1 VGPQPVANPTAV
13 YGRASRVIRREFLV
27 GSLLLAGAVSAPD
40 WAIGIN
46 TDSYR
51 AAAASGA
58 IGGVTGRIYE
68 ESKRPKAPDQP
79 LTGAAV
85 IVLPKSAD
93 IVRKLEDI
101 KRAARN
107 SADDYRA
114 AGPSIMALRRA
125 YEKEIWDSGAV
136 DLVKSTTADADGHFT
151 LTDLPA
157 GDWLLI
163 ATHTV
168 KIDKHATV
176 GPPKQR
182 GVYAPKTHLTGY
194 QRVTVWLR
202 EVTVENGRSENVD
215 LTDRGAWF
223 SGVVEER
230 APDASR

>member
-1 VGPQPVANPTAV
+1 VANPTAV
-13 YGRASRVIRREFLV
+13 YGRASRVIRRKFLA
-27 GSLLLAGAVSAPD
+27 GSLLLAGVVSAPD
-40 WAIGIN
+40 WAVGIN

-58 IGGVTGRIYE
+58 TGGVTGRIYE

-79 LTGAAV
+79 LTGAVV

>member
-1 VGPQPVANPTAV
+1 MANQTAG
-13 YGRASRVIRREFLV
+13 YGGASRVIRRELAV
-27 GSLLLAGAVSAPD
+27 GLLLLAGVVSAPG
-40 WAIGIN
+40 WAVGIN

-58 IGGVTGRIYE
+58 TGGVTGRIYE
-68 ESKRPKAPDQP
+68 ESTRPQTPDQP
-79 LTGAAV
+79 LTGTAV

-93 IVRKLEDI
+93 IV
-101 KRAARN
+101 
-107 SADDYRA
+107 
-114 AGPSIMALRRA
+114 RA

-136 DLVKSTTADADGHFT
+136 DLIKSTTADADGHFT

-157 GDWLLI
+157 GEWLLI

-202 EVTVENGRSENVD
+202 EVTVENGRSESID

>member
-1 VGPQPVANPTAV
+1 VANQTAG
-13 YGRASRVIRREFLV
+13 YGGASRVIRRELAV
-27 GSLLLAGAVSAPD
+27 GLLLLAGVVSAPG
-40 WAIGIN
+40 WAVGIN

-58 IGGVTGRIYE
+58 TGGVTGRIYE
-68 ESKRPKAPDQP
+68 ESTRPQTPDQP
-79 LTGAAV
+79 LTGTAV

-136 DLVKSTTADADGHFT
+136 DLIKSTTADADGHFT

-157 GDWLLI
+157 GEWLLI

-202 EVTVENGRSENVD
+202 EVTVENGRSESID

>member
-1 VGPQPVANPTAV
+1 MGPQPVANPTAV
-13 YGRASRVIRREFLV
+13 YGGASRVIRRKFVV
-27 GSLLLAGAVSAPD
+27 GSLLLAGLVSAPD
-40 WAIGIN
+40 WAVGIN

-58 IGGVTGRIYE
+58 VGGVTGRIYE

-85 IVLPKSAD
+85 TVLPKSAD

-101 KRAARN
+101 KRGARN

-125 YEKEIWDSGAV
+125 YEKEIWDSGGV

-151 LTDLPA
+151 LPDLPA

-168 KIDKHATV
+168 KIDKHAPV

-202 EVTVENGRSENVD
+202 EVTVENGRSENID

>member
-1 VGPQPVANPTAV
+1 VANPTAV
-13 YGRASRVIRREFLV
+13 SGGAARVIRRELV
-27 GSLLLAGAVSAPD
+27 VGLLFLAGILSVPD
-40 WAIGIN
+40 WVAGIN

>member
-1 VGPQPVANPTAV
+1 MANPAAV
-13 YGRASRVIRREFLV
+13 YGGASRVIRRGFVV
-27 GSLLLAGAVSAPD
+27 GSLLLAGVVSAPD
-40 WAIGIN
+40 WAVGIN

-85 IVLPKSAD
+85 IVLPKSPD

-125 YEKEIWDSGAV
+125 YEKEIWDSGGV
-136 DLVKSTTADADGHFT
+136 DLVKSTTADADGPFT

-202 EVTVENGRSENVD
+202 EVTVENGRSENID

>member
-13 YGRASRVIRREFLV
+13 GGAPTVIRRELV
-27 GSLLLAGAVSAPD
+27 VGLLALAGVASAPVR
-40 WAIGIN
+40 AVGIN
-46 TDSYR
+46 TDAYR
-51 AAAASGA
+51 AVAASGA
-58 IGGVTGRIYE
+58 LGVVTGRIYE

-101 KRAARN
+101 KRTARN

-114 AGPSIMALRRA
+114 AGSSIMAVRRA
-125 YEKEIWDSGAV
+125 YEKELWDSGAV
-136 DLVKSTTADADGHFT
+136 DLVKSTIADADGHFT
-151 LTDLPA
+151 VTDLPA

-202 EVTVENGRSENVD
+202 EVTVENGRSENID

>member
-1 VGPQPVANPTAV
+1 M
-13 YGRASRVIRREFLV
+13 IRRELV
-27 GSLLLAGAVSAPD
+27 VGLLLLAGVIGAPD
-40 WAIGIN
+40 WAVGIN

-58 IGGVTGRIYE
+58 IGGVTGRVYE

-136 DLVKSTTADADGHFT
+136 DLIKSTTADADGHFT

-157 GDWLLI
+157 GEWLLI